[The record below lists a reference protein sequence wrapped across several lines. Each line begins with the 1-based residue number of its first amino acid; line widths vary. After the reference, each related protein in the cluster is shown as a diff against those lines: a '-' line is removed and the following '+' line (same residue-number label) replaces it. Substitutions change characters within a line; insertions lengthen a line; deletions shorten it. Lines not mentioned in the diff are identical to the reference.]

1 MSEINLEFKPEKE
14 PAMEPI
20 KTVADARSNNDS
32 QTCVHYERPKKGTA
46 RQGPC
51 TGSRAENHL
60 ECDQAP
66 ENQAS

>member
-32 QTCVHYERPKKGTA
+32 QTCVHYERLEKGTA
-46 RQGPC
+46 RQS
-51 TGSRAENHL
+51 TGTGFRATNG
-60 ECDQAP
+60 AKRYKTT
-66 ENQAS
+66 